1 MALIDEIEESKRLG
15 NAYGRNESLSDV
27 LSEAKA
33 LFSKIRDS
41 ENEIIR
47 LFQDAKNM
55 REIGLISGNEVLD
68 ILNLLIETREDVLKN
83 ADYKPNKYGLI
94 LKNAKKEQEGIN
106 ETWRKYIQKEIE
118 TSRSIV
124 DTLCILVENSQRYN
138 KLVELYNDIKANMR
152 PGNKEALRKIEQY
165 KQLADELIKDLNLK
179 QSILRFFERMA
190 DRNVLSLSEMTPDV
204 WAWIHQHHFEDRF
217 TIKIS
222 NKERG

>member
-15 NAYGRNESLSDV
+15 DAYGRNESLSDV

-165 KQLADELIKDLNLK
+165 KQLTDELIKDLNLK

>member
-1 MALIDEIEESKRLG
+1 MQKKNR
-15 NAYGRNESLSDV
+15 
-27 LSEAKA
+27 KA
-33 LFSKIRDS
+33 
-41 ENEIIR
+41 
-47 LFQDAKNM
+47 
-55 REIGLISGNEVLD
+55 
-68 ILNLLIETREDVLKN
+68 
-83 ADYKPNKYGLI
+83 
-94 LKNAKKEQEGIN
+94 
-106 ETWRKYIQKEIE
+106 
-118 TSRSIV
+118 SRSIV

>member
-15 NAYGRNESLSDV
+15 DAYGRNESLSDV

>member
-15 NAYGRNESLSDV
+15 DAYGRNESLSDV

-94 LKNAKKEQEGIN
+94 LKNAKKEQEGI
-106 ETWRKYIQKEIE
+106 KEH
-118 TSRSIV
+118 
-124 DTLCILVENSQRYN
+124 C
-138 KLVELYNDIKANMR
+138 
-152 PGNKEALRKIEQY
+152 
-165 KQLADELIKDLNLK
+165 
-179 QSILRFFERMA
+179 
-190 DRNVLSLSEMTPDV
+190 
-204 WAWIHQHHFEDRF
+204 
-217 TIKIS
+217 
-222 NKERG
+222 

>member
-15 NAYGRNESLSDV
+15 DAYGRNESLSDV

-165 KQLADELIKDLNLK
+165 KQLHCNCCGV
-179 QSILRFFERMA
+179 
-190 DRNVLSLSEMTPDV
+190 NGEMT
-204 WAWIHQHHFEDRF
+204 Q
-217 TIKIS
+217 IKKDKKQER
-222 NKERG
+222 KEKKQEFKRSQKSSRKSST

>member
-15 NAYGRNESLSDV
+15 DAYGRNESLSDV
-27 LSEAKA
+27 LYEAKA

-138 KLVELYNDIKANMR
+138 KLFTT
-152 PGNKEALRKIEQY
+152 QSF
-165 KQLADELIKDLNLK
+165 NLH
-179 QSILRFFERMA
+179 E
-190 DRNVLSLSEMTPDV
+190 V
-204 WAWIHQHHFEDRF
+204 
-217 TIKIS
+217 
-222 NKERG
+222 

>member
-15 NAYGRNESLSDV
+15 DAYGRNESLSDV

-68 ILNLLIETREDVLKN
+68 ILNLLIETREDVLEN